1 MKIGSLFNIRR
12 RSPLGSRSSEW
23 AQPSPRAFAILE
35 FGKGF
40 VIPVKA
46 PFTQDAESAAKHT
59 FISMVCAA
67 RGRWVAAPNK
77 AHAQRSA
84 PAASLRARVAVK
96 VQNSSTFAAARCDV
110 SPRGQ

>member
-1 MKIGSLFNIRR
+1 MKIGSLFNICR

-46 PFTQDAESAAKHT
+46 PFTQDAESAAKHMH
-59 FISMVCAA
+59 FNGL
-67 RGRWVAAPNK
+67 RRE
-77 AHAQRSA
+77 
-84 PAASLRARVAVK
+84 LRAAVK
-96 VQNSSTFAAARCDV
+96 VQNSSTFSAANRNVQNKRRNQNGWTADFLCV
-110 SPRGQ
+110 WTPPTSLWPT

>member
-12 RSPLGSRSSEW
+12 RSRSSEW

-46 PFTQDAESAAKHT
+46 PFTQDAESAAKHMH
-59 FISMVCAA
+59 FNGLC
-67 RGRWVAAPNK
+67 R
-77 AHAQRSA
+77 
-84 PAASLRARVAVK
+84 AS
-96 VQNSSTFAAARCDV
+96 
-110 SPRGQ
+110 RGQSSK

>member
-12 RSPLGSRSSEW
+12 CSPLGSRSSEW

-46 PFTQDAESAAKHT
+46 PFTQDAESAAK
-59 FISMVCAA
+59 
-67 RGRWVAAPNK
+67 VAANK
-77 AHAQRSA
+77 N
-84 PAASLRARVAVK
+84 
-96 VQNSSTFAAARCDV
+96 VQNKRRNQNGWTADSLCVWTPPTSLWPA
-110 SPRGQ
+110 